1 MGNPLYNRATIL
13 IWHDIFLTST
23 ITMKTKQI
31 LLVAIAFICISFSA
45 NAQRGVR
52 IGYIDMEY
60 ILENVPEYI
69 EASTQL
75 DGKVQRWKADIDK
88 KQQEIDLLKL
98 TLTNERVLLTKELI
112 EEREEEIKIKEDEM
126 ITYQQNRFGSG
137 GDLVIQRRQLV
148 QPIQDQVFNIV
159 QEVAEA
165 KKYDFIFDKSADVVM
180 LFAAKRNDI
189 SDIVLRSI
197 NRVEKRKEASS
208 KKERKEIE
216 ERDDLS
222 LEEDKEVTQRE
233 QENVAKQ
240 DAREQIMKDRKSER
254 DSIRAAKKIA
264 YDLKRAQLLED
275 RQRTRDSIKA
285 VRNGSPWPPV
295 SLKNQEQE
303 NDIKIDGKESKQKE
317 DVSQEQTKETSKPQQ
332 AIEVK
337 TDPRE
342 QIMKDRKRER
352 DSIRAAKKI
361 AYDLK
366 RAELIEARQRTRDS
380 IQAIRNGTP
389 WPPKNND
396 QNQEATP
403 PNQGDGNGK

>member
-1 MGNPLYNRATIL
+1 MGNPLYNRTTIL
-13 IWHDIFLTST
+13 IWHDIFLTLT

-159 QEVAEA
+159 QE
-165 KKYDFIFDKSADVVM
+165 
-180 LFAAKRNDI
+180 
-189 SDIVLRSI
+189 
-197 NRVEKRKEASS
+197 
-208 KKERKEIE
+208 
-216 ERDDLS
+216 LS
-222 LEEDKEVTQRE
+222 L
-233 QENVAKQ
+233 
-240 DAREQIMKDRKSER
+240 IHISEP
-254 DSIRAAKKIA
+254 
-264 YDLKRAQLLED
+264 
-275 RQRTRDSIKA
+275 TR
-285 VRNGSPWPPV
+285 P
-295 SLKNQEQE
+295 
-303 NDIKIDGKESKQKE
+303 
-317 DVSQEQTKETSKPQQ
+317 
-332 AIEVK
+332 
-337 TDPRE
+337 
-342 QIMKDRKRER
+342 
-352 DSIRAAKKI
+352 
-361 AYDLK
+361 Y
-366 RAELIEARQRTRDS
+366 
-380 IQAIRNGTP
+380 
-389 WPPKNND
+389 
-396 QNQEATP
+396 
-403 PNQGDGNGK
+403 

>member
-1 MGNPLYNRATIL
+1 
-13 IWHDIFLTST
+13 
-23 ITMKTKQI
+23 MKTKQI

-88 KQQEIDLLKL
+88 KQQEIDLMKL

-189 SDIVLRSI
+189 SDIVLRSV

-208 KKERKEIE
+208 KRERKEIE
-216 ERDDLS
+216 KRDDLS

-233 QENVAKQ
+233 QENDAKQ
-240 DAREQIMKDRKSER
+240 DAREQIMKDRKKER

-264 YDLKRAQLLED
+264 YDLKRAQLLET

-295 SLKNQEQE
+295 SLKNEGQGEKGEIQNKDVIQE
-303 NDIKIDGKESKQKE
+303 
-317 DVSQEQTKETSKPQQ
+317 KETSKSEQ
-332 AIEVK
+332 VK
-337 TDPRE
+337 EPKIDPRE
-342 QIMKDRKRER
+342 QIMQDRKKER
-352 DSIRAAKKI
+352 DSIKAAKKI
-361 AYDLK
+361 AYDLR
-366 RAELIEARQRTRDS
+366 RAELLEARQRTRDS

-389 WPPKNND
+389 WPPIPPKNND

-403 PNQGDGNGK
+403 PKQGDTNGK

>member
-1 MGNPLYNRATIL
+1 MN
-13 IWHDIFLTST
+13 
-23 ITMKTKQI
+23 TKQI
-31 LLVAIAFICISFSA
+31 LLVSIACLCILSSA
-45 NAQRGVR
+45 NAHRGVR

-75 DGKVQRWKADIDK
+75 DGKIQRWKADIDK

-126 ITYQQNRFGSG
+126 IAYQQNRFGSG

-189 SDIVLRSI
+189 SDVVLRSI
-197 NRVEKRKEASS
+197 NRVEKRKQAKS
-208 KKERKEIE
+208 KRERKEIE

-222 LEEDKEVTQRE
+222 MEEDKEVTQRE
-233 QENVAKQ
+233 QATKAKQ
-240 DAREQIMKDRKSER
+240 DA
-254 DSIRAAKKIA
+254 
-264 YDLKRAQLLED
+264 
-275 RQRTRDSIKA
+275 
-285 VRNGSPWPPV
+285 
-295 SLKNQEQE
+295 
-303 NDIKIDGKESKQKE
+303 
-317 DVSQEQTKETSKPQQ
+317 
-332 AIEVK
+332 
-337 TDPRE
+337 RE

-366 RAELIEARQRTRDS
+366 REELLKARQRTRDS
-380 IQAIRNGTP
+380 INAVRSGKP
-389 WPPKNND
+389 WPPVSLKNQEQEDTSKIDEKESKQSEDITQQASEVKIDPREQIMKDRKREKDSIRAAKKIAYDLRREELLKARQRTRDSIKAVRSGQPWPPIPPKEND

-403 PNQGDGNGK
+403 PKQDNGSGR